1 MRPRHGISTRAI
13 HAGAREGDDV
23 IAPLARSV
31 IQRFD
36 TAERFGRVMA
46 EEEAGFLYSRLGN
59 ATTADTAAAIA
70 ALEGA
75 EAAVLTASGMAAV
88 HAAVLALAPG
98 GSRVVVA
105 LSAYGNTVSLLRDYG
120 ERLGLDVAL
129 VDTRDLDAVRAA
141 CAGGIAILLCETI
154 ANPGSVVAD
163 LDALAAI
170 AHDAGGRLVVDSTV
184 ATPVL
189 CRPLEHGADV
199 VLHSATKF
207 LNGHHDVLAGAICG
221 PAEDLARIRAF
232 LIDTGGVA
240 EPDTAWLLRRGMRTL
255 ALRMERACANALAVA
270 RHLQARDD
278 VVAVPYPGL
287 PEHPQHALASRLL
300 DGGFGALLAVEVRG
314 GRAGGERVM
323 NGCLLWERATSLGGV
338 TSGISHPASTSHRQL
353 SEDELAAVGIP
364 PGLLRLAVGCEDAAD
379 LVADLDQALD
389 GAGEGAAAAHVM
401 RLA

>member
-1 MRPRHGISTRAI
+1 
-13 HAGAREGDDV
+13 
-23 IAPLARSV
+23 
-31 IQRFD
+31 
-36 TAERFGRVMA
+36 
-46 EEEAGFLYSRLGN
+46 
-59 ATTADTAAAIA
+59 
-70 ALEGA
+70 
-75 EAAVLTASGMAAV
+75 
-88 HAAVLALAPG
+88 
-98 GSRVVVA
+98 
-105 LSAYGNTVSLLRDYG
+105 
-120 ERLGLDVAL
+120 
-129 VDTRDLDAVRAA
+129 
-141 CAGGIAILLCETI
+141 
-154 ANPGSVVAD
+154 
-163 LDALAAI
+163 
-170 AHDAGGRLVVDSTV
+170 
-184 ATPVL
+184 
-189 CRPLEHGADV
+189 
-199 VLHSATKF
+199 
-207 LNGHHDVLAGAICG
+207 VLAGVVCGSAADVARVRAI
-221 PAEDLARIRAF
+221 

-240 EPDTAWLLRRGMRTL
+240 DPEAAWLLRRGMRTL